1 MRVLVVSAP
10 LTGHLL
16 PMLPLAE
23 ALWEA
28 GHDVLVATGGDAMG
42 ADTGELPVIDV
53 ARELSFTRIAARC
66 MAAHP
71 LDARAELAGTAGT
84 RMVAR
89 LFGAVNEELSDALV
103 TVVDQWRPDVVVHEP
118 LAVAGALAAARH
130 DLPTVLLEN
139 SLFDGPA
146 LVRVTAASKM
156 MLRALRRHGLE
167 ESGLPEPEVLLTTG
181 PRSVV
186 GDRAGL
192 PMRPMQRGGGEI
204 PAWLR
209 VPSSSGDRLDRPRIL
224 VSRSTV
230 PGPGADPMPAALA
243 VAGEV
248 DAEIVL
254 IRPDSRT
261 ARRAQ
266 GSPHVRTVGW
276 VPLTDVM
283 PLCAAIVH
291 HGGAGT
297 SVGAL
302 SAGVPQLAVPG
313 PGDRRHNAELV
324 ARRGAGLAG
333 KVTAE
338 ALHRLVVDGELAA
351 NAREVRAEL
360 EAMPPPEAYVPAI
373 AALD

>member
-23 ALWEA
+23 ALWDA
-28 GHDVLVATGGDAMG
+28 GHDVLVATGGDAMA
-42 ADTGELPVIDV
+42 ADTGDLPVIDI
-53 ARELSFTRIAARC
+53 ARDLSFPRIAARC

-71 LDARAELAGTAGT
+71 LDARAEIAGTAGT

-89 LFGAVNEELSDALV
+89 LFGTVNEELADGVV
-103 TVVDQWRPDVVVHEP
+103 TVVEQWRPDVVVHEP
-118 LAVAGALAAARH
+118 LAVAGAVAAARH

-146 LVRVTAASKM
+146 LVRATAGSKIM
-156 MLRALRRHGLE
+156 QRALRRHGLE
-167 ESGLPEPEVLLTTG
+167 ERGLPKPEVVLTTA

-186 GDRAGL
+186 GEREGL
-192 PMRPMQRGGGEI
+192 PMRPVQRGGGDV

-209 VPSSSGDRLDRPRIL
+209 VPSDAADRPRIL

-243 VAGEV
+243 AAAEV

-254 IRPDSRT
+254 VRPEPRIE
-261 ARRAQ
+261 RRAA
-266 GSPHVRTVGW
+266 GKVRTVGW
-276 VPLTDVM
+276 VPLVDVM

-297 SVGAL
+297 SIGAL
-302 SAGVPQLAVPG
+302 AAGIPQLAVPG

-338 ALHRLVVDGELAA
+338 ALRTLVADGELAA
-351 NAREVRAEL
+351 NAREVRTEI
-360 EAMPPPEAYVPAI
+360 EAMPHPEARVPAV
-373 AALD
+373 AALVL

>member
-16 PMLPLAE
+16 PMLPLAD

-42 ADTGELPVIDV
+42 ADTGDLPVIDI
-53 ARELSFTRIAARC
+53 ARGLSFARIAART

-71 LDARAELAGTAGT
+71 LLARAELAGRAGT

-89 LFGAVNEELSDALV
+89 VFGAVNEELADAVV
-103 TVVDQWRPDVVVHEP
+103 TVVEQWRPDVVVHEP

-130 DLPTVLLEN
+130 DLPAVLVEN

-146 LVRVTAASKM
+146 LVRATAASALM
-156 MLRALRRHGLE
+156 VRALRRHGLE
-167 ESGLPEPEVLLTTG
+167 ESGLPDPAVLLTTA

-186 GDRAGL
+186 GERLGL
-192 PMRPMQRGGGEI
+192 PMRPVQRGGGEI

-209 VPSSSGDRLDRPRIL
+209 VPSDEVDRPRIL

-230 PGPGADPMPAALA
+230 AGPGADPMPAALA
-243 VAGEV
+243 AAAEV

-254 IRPDSRT
+254 VRPEPRI
-261 ARRAQ
+261 ARRAERV
-266 GSPHVRTVGW
+266 PRVRTVGW

-302 SAGVPQLAVPG
+302 AAGIPQLAVPG
-313 PGDRRHNAELV
+313 PGDRRHNAELI
-324 ARRGAGLAG
+324 ARRGAGLSG

-351 NAREVRAEL
+351 NAREVRSEL
-360 EAMPPPEAYVPAI
+360 EAMPPPGARVPAI
-373 AALD
+373 AALG

>member
-53 ARELSFTRIAARC
+53 AREVSLPRIAARC

-71 LDARAELAGTAGT
+71 LEARAELAGRAGT

-89 LFGAVNEELSDALV
+89 LFGAVNEELADGLV
-103 TVVDQWRPDVVVHEP
+103 TVVEQWRPDVVVHEP

-146 LVRVTAASKM
+146 LVRVTAASKIM
-156 MLRALRRHGLE
+156 QRALRRHGTE
-167 ESGLPEPEVLLTTG
+167 ALPEPEVLLTTG
-181 PRSVV
+181 PPSVV
-186 GDRAGL
+186 GERAGL
-192 PMRPMQRGGGEI
+192 PMRPVQRGGGDI
-204 PAWLR
+204 PEWLR
-209 VPSSSGDRLDRPRIL
+209 VPSGPPRIL

-230 PGPGADPMPAALA
+230 AGPGGDPMPDALA
-243 VAGEV
+243 AAGAV

-254 IRPDSRT
+254 VRPDPKT
-261 ARRAQ
+261 ARRAA

-302 SAGVPQLAVPG
+302 AAGIPQLAVPG
-313 PGDRRHNAELV
+313 AGDRRHNAELV

-333 KVTAE
+333 RVTAE
-338 ALHRLVVDGELAA
+338 ALHTLVVDGELAA

-360 EAMPPPEAYVPAI
+360 ERMPPPEAYVPAI

>member
-1 MRVLVVSAP
+1 
-10 LTGHLL
+10 
-16 PMLPLAE
+16 
-23 ALWEA
+23 
-28 GHDVLVATGGDAMG
+28 
-42 ADTGELPVIDV
+42 
-53 ARELSFTRIAARC
+53 
-66 MAAHP
+66 
-71 LDARAELAGTAGT
+71 
-84 RMVAR
+84 MVAR
-89 LFGAVNEELSDALV
+89 LFGAVNEELADALV
-103 TVVDQWRPDVVVHEP
+103 TVVEQWRPDVVVHEP
-118 LAVAGALAAARH
+118 LAVAGAVAAARH

-139 SLFDGPA
+139 SLFDGPT
-146 LVRVTAASKM
+146 LVRVTAASKV

-167 ESGLPEPEVLLTTG
+167 DRGLPAPQVVLTTA

-186 GDRAGL
+186 GERTGL
-192 PMRPMQRGGGEI
+192 PMRPVQRGGGEI

-209 VPSSSGDRLDRPRIL
+209 VPSHSGDLLDRPRIL

-243 VAGEV
+243 AAAAV

-254 IRPDSRT
+254 VRPDSRT

-276 VPLTDVM
+276 VPLVDVM

-297 SVGAL
+297 SIGAL
-302 SAGVPQLAVPG
+302 SAGIPQLAVPG

-324 ARRGAGLAG
+324 ARRGAGLSG

-351 NAREVRAEL
+351 NAREVRSEL
-360 EAMPPPEAYVPAI
+360 EAMPLPEARVPAI

>member
-16 PMLPLAE
+16 PMLPLGE

-28 GHDVLVATGGDAMG
+28 GHDVLVATGGDAMN
-42 ADTGELPVIDV
+42 ADTGNLPVIDV
-53 ARELSFTRIAARC
+53 ARGLSFARIAARN

-71 LDARAELAGTAGT
+71 LDARAELTGTAGT

-89 LFGAVNEELSDALV
+89 LFGAVNEELTDGMV
-103 TVVDQWRPDVVVHEP
+103 TVVEQWRPDVVVHEP
-118 LAVAGALAAARH
+118 LAVAAGVAAARY

-146 LVRVTAASKM
+146 LVRATAGSKLM
-156 MLRALRRHGLE
+156 RRALRRHGLDDE
-167 ESGLPEPEVLLTTG
+167 RGLPAPQVVLTTA

-186 GDRAGL
+186 GERTGL
-192 PMRPMQRGGGEI
+192 PMRPVQRGGGEI

-209 VPSSSGDRLDRPRIL
+209 VPSDAADRPRIL
-224 VSRSTV
+224 VSRSTA

-243 VAGEV
+243 AAAEV

-254 IRPDSRT
+254 VRPEPRVE
-261 ARRAQ
+261 RRAH
-266 GSPHVRTVGW
+266 GMDRVRTVGW
-276 VPLTDVM
+276 VPLVDVM

-291 HGGAGT
+291 HGGSGT
-297 SVGAL
+297 AMGAL
-302 SAGVPQLAVPG
+302 SAGIPQLAVPG
-313 PGDRRHNAELV
+313 AGDRRHNAELI
-324 ARRGAGLAG
+324 ARRGAGLSG

-338 ALHRLVVDGELAA
+338 ALHRLVADGELAA
-351 NAREVRAEL
+351 NAREVRTEL
-360 EAMPPPEAYVPAI
+360 EAMPPPEARVPDV

>member
-53 ARELSFTRIAARC
+53 ARDVSLPRIAARV

-71 LDARAELAGTAGT
+71 LDARAELAGRAGT

-89 LFGAVNEELSDALV
+89 LFGAVNEELADSLV

-146 LVRVTAASKM
+146 LVRVTAGSKIM
-156 MLRALRRHGLE
+156 QRALRRHGLE
-167 ESGLPEPEVLLTTG
+167 DRGLPAPQVLLTTG
-181 PRSVV
+181 PPSVV
-186 GDRAGL
+186 GERAGQ
-192 PMRPMQRGGGEI
+192 PMRPVQRGGGDI
-204 PAWLR
+204 PEWLK
-209 VPSSSGDRLDRPRIL
+209 VPSGPPRIL

-230 PGPGADPMPAALA
+230 AGPGGDPMPAA
-243 VAGEV
+243 VAAAAEV

-254 IRPDSRT
+254 VRPDPRT
-261 ARRAQ
+261 ARRAE

-313 PGDRRHNAELV
+313 AGDRRHNAELI

-333 KVTAE
+333 RVTAE

-360 EAMPPPEAYVPAI
+360 ERMPPPEAYVPAI

>member
-1 MRVLVVSAP
+1 MRVLLVSAP

-16 PMLPLAE
+16 PMLPLGE

-42 ADTGELPVIDV
+42 ADTGDLPVIDI
-53 ARELSFTRIAARC
+53 ARDLSFARIAARS

-89 LFGAVNEELSDALV
+89 LFGAVNEELADGLV
-103 TVVDQWRPDVVVHEP
+103 TVVEQWRPDVVVHEP
-118 LAVAGALAAARH
+118 LAVAAAVAAARY

-139 SLFDGPA
+139 SLFDGPS
-146 LVRVTAASKM
+146 LVRVTAGSKIM
-156 MLRALRRHGLE
+156 RRALRRHGLE
-167 ESGLPEPEVLLTTG
+167 DRGLPAPEVVLTTA

-186 GDRAGL
+186 GERTGL
-192 PMRPMQRGGGEI
+192 PMRPVQRGGGEI

-209 VPSSSGDRLDRPRIL
+209 VPSDAADRPRIL
-224 VSRSTV
+224 VSRSTA

-243 VAGEV
+243 AAAEV

-254 IRPDSRT
+254 VRPEPRIE
-261 ARRAQ
+261 RRAR
-266 GSPHVRTVGW
+266 GVDRVRTVGW
-276 VPLTDVM
+276 VPLVDVM

-291 HGGAGT
+291 HGGSGT
-297 SVGAL
+297 AMGAL
-302 SAGVPQLAVPG
+302 SAGIPQFAVPG
-313 PGDRRHNAELV
+313 AGDRRHNAELI
-324 ARRGAGLAG
+324 ARRGAGLSG

-338 ALHRLVVDGELAA
+338 ALRRLVADGELAA
-351 NAREVRAEL
+351 NAREVRTEL
-360 EAMPPPEAYVPAI
+360 EAMPPPEARVLDI